1 MKFVHTLRTLFGV
14 FTLGLLALASQAS
27 AAIADFAGS
36 YAVNLASLESPTAGA
51 PAVEMFYGR
60 IDFKVTAA
68 GDASG
73 TLSTRAGKS
82 YPFKTKLAQETGS
95 TTATQRNVGVAP
107 LKGTKNVFLVNFRIT
122 INANG
127 TVEITGENFNPGD
140 ANAIFYTEG
149 SLKFTAFTG
158 TGPTWVGNYTMALT
172 DPQPSGATIPSGAG
186 YASLVVVKTGELTYT
201 GKLGDGTPLT
211 GKALATAAGDYSL
224 YAAPKTYAAG
234 GYFSADLNL
243 KTRGL
248 QKTSAIWNKPAK
260 TGDKSYPAG
269 FSTTVD
275 VIVQPWLV
283 PAKGAYP
290 FPASLGF
297 GSSKNFEVKFSGS
310 GLTDGTYTANL
321 PDTLRVTG
329 LGVIQAV
336 SGGAGSPAENNS
348 TEWNKLWS
356 VKLNPLTG
364 VFTGTQVVTHV
375 NGGKVVTRKLPV
387 EGVMVLGN
395 TLGTDPFAYGQYRVT
410 PKATGST
417 ELSGEVKFIGPLE
430 NNTAV
435 ATAGNYTVKI
445 DEEDFVD
452 VVTKV
457 TGAQSPSAKPARPAG
472 SPTDNQ
478 VVKFTISEDLKTL
491 TFNGQVLTF
500 VSTGLTGRVYNKVV
514 VPRGIGKAGGQF
526 GVTIQINPTTGA
538 VQGVF
543 GFTQF
548 ITLLNISGDSRA
560 QSPVFNALE
569 PPSSSIPKL

>member
-1 MKFVHTLRTLFGV
+1 MKFVHTLRTLIGF
-14 FTLGLLALASQAS
+14 FALGILAFASQAK

-36 YAVNLASLESPTAGA
+36 YAINLSSLESPTAGA
-51 PAVEMFYGR
+51 PAVELFYGR
-60 IDFKVTAA
+60 IEMKVTAK
-68 GDASG
+68 GDVSG
-73 TLSTRAGKS
+73 TLATRKGKS
-82 YPFKTKLAQETGS
+82 YPFKTKVVQETGS

-107 LKGTKNVFLVNFRIT
+107 LKGAKNVFLVNFRIT
-122 INANG
+122 INPNG
-127 TVEITGENFNPGD
+127 TVDITGENFNPGD

-172 DPQPSGATIPSGAG
+172 DPQPAGATIPSGAG
-186 YASLVVVKTGELTYT
+186 YASLVVAKTGDLTYK
-201 GKLGDGTPLT
+201 GKLGDGTLLT

-224 YAAPKTYAAG
+224 YVAPKTYAAG
-234 GYFSADLNL
+234 GYFSGDLNL

-248 QKTSAIWNKPAK
+248 QKTSAVWNKPAK
-260 TGDKSYPAG
+260 AGDKSYPAG

-283 PAKGAYP
+283 PAKNAYP
-290 FPASLGF
+290 FPATLGF
-297 GSSKNFEVKFSGS
+297 GSSKNFDVRFHGV
-310 GLTDGTYTANL
+310 GLTDIHYYQYL
-321 PDTLRVTG
+321 PNTLRVTG

-336 SGGAGSPAENNS
+336 AGAVGSPAENDN
-348 TEWNKLWS
+348 TAWNKLWS

-364 VFTGTQVVTHV
+364 VFSGTQSITYIQGTKTVTQ
-375 NGGKVVTRKLPV
+375 KMPV

-395 TLGTDPFAYGQYRVT
+395 TLGSDPFAYGQYRVT
-410 PKATGST
+410 PKASGST
-417 ELSGEVKFIGPLE
+417 EVSGEVKFLGPLE

-445 DEEDFVD
+445 DEEEFVD
-452 VVTKV
+452 LVTKV
-457 TGAQSPSAKPARPAG
+457 TGAQTRSAKPARPAG

-500 VSTGLTGRVYNKVV
+500 VSTGLAGRVYSKVII
-514 VPRGIGKAGGQF
+514 PKGIGKPGGQF
-526 GVTIQINPTTGA
+526 GVTIHTNATTGA
-538 VQGVF
+538 VDNVF

-560 QSPVFNALE
+560 QSTVFKALA
-569 PPSSSIPKL
+569 PATSSITKL